1 MNKALFLFSIV
12 AIFLTSCDSKEVKNT
27 SETSRKTNEVA
38 VIIDDQLW
46 NGEIG
51 DSVRN
56 KFASPVVGLPQE
68 EPIFTLNQYP
78 VKLLEGFMSNSRNII
93 VIKKEAKSQF
103 RIEDNEYANPQVV
116 FHVSGKTVQEILDTI
131 QANDSL
137 IISRIKTSEIKVY
150 QDRIKKDSVLDY
162 KKIVEK
168 FNIKI
173 NIPSKYR
180 MVMHGKKFIWFKKDI
195 TSGNMSLVF
204 YQVPLNSI
212 KDNGKAVN
220 RVIQIRDSIGRIYI
234 HGAVPKTRMITEPA
248 FSPYFSKTKIF
259 RFGFRSIFAAKKSP
273 EAPAP
278 IIPRVFKKDYF
289 FNAFKISSKSSSDLV
304 GAGGGAGAST
314 FLALNLLIIRMTIN
328 KNIATKINFKPAP
341 NVKPYLISAA
351 PIFKIKC
358 SKLMPPIMMPIMGIK
373 TLSTNEDTIVL
384 NVAPIIVAIAK
395 SITLPRKANSLNSL
409 NILFLFCTKVENLYQ
424 I

>member
-1 MNKALFLFSIV
+1 MNKALFLFSIL

-27 SETSRKTNEVA
+27 SETYRKTNEVA

-93 VIKKEAKSQF
+93 VVKKEAKSQF

-116 FHVSGKTVQEILDTI
+116 VHVSGKTVQEILDTI

-137 IISRIKTSEIKVY
+137 IISRIKTSEIKVF
-150 QDRIKKDSVLDY
+150 QNRIKKDSVLDF

-173 NIPSKYR
+173 SIPSKYI
-180 MVMHGKKFIWFKKDI
+180 MVMQGKKFIWLKKNI
-195 TSGNMSLVF
+195 TSGNMSLLF

-212 KDNGKAVN
+212 KDNNKAVN
-220 RVIQIRDSIGRIYI
+220 RITQIRDSIGRIYI
-234 HGAVPKTRMITEPA
+234 HGAVPKTRMITEQA

-259 RFGFRSIFAAKKSP
+259 NRETFETKGNWELLHESMNGPFINYA
-273 EAPAP
+273 
-278 IIPRVFKKDYF
+278 IIDKQNKR
-289 FNAFKISSKSSSDLV
+289 I
-304 GAGGGAGAST
+304 
-314 FLALNLLIIRMTIN
+314 LIIEG
-328 KNIATKINFKPAP
+328 FCYAP
-341 NVKPYLISAA
+341 SKQKRDLMFELESI
-351 PIFKIKC
+351 IK
-358 SKLMPPIMMPIMGIK
+358 S
-373 TLSTNEDTIVL
+373 VQ
-384 NVAPIIVAIAK
+384 
-395 SITLPRKANSLNSL
+395 
-409 NILFLFCTKVENLYQ
+409 FLKKK
-424 I
+424 